1 MKLILASSSP
11 RRKELLGN
19 IGFTPDEI
27 ISPDIDETPR
37 KAEKPNLYVARVA
50 EEKAKAIY
58 ENHKNKNAFILSC
71 DTSACVGTRIL
82 GKPENE
88 LEAKKMLQLMRGR
101 RHRVYSCV
109 CVITPEGKIRK
120 KVVLSFVKFKN
131 FTDSEIDEYLKTN
144 LWKGRSG
151 AYSLQED
158 PGAWVISINGSYSN
172 IVGLPLYETKNL
184 LVGNGYSKA
193 KVDFNKFL

>member
-11 RRKELLGN
+11 RRKELLNN
-19 IGFTPDEI
+19 IGFTPDLI
-27 ISPDIDETPR
+27 ISPDIDETP
-37 KAEKPNLYVARVA
+37 KKNEKPKVYVERVA
-50 EEKAKAIY
+50 EEKAKAAIQDKRT
-58 ENHKNKNAFILSC
+58 ENSFIITC
-71 DTSACVGTRIL
+71 DTSACVGVRIL

-88 LEAKKMLQLMRGR
+88 TEAKKMLQLMRGK

-109 CVITPEGKIRK
+109 CIVTPDKKIRK
-120 KVVLSFVKFKN
+120 KTVLSFVKFKN
-131 FTDSEIDEYLKTN
+131 FTDNEIDTYLKTN

-184 LVGNGYSKA
+184 LVGNGFKR
-193 KVDFNKFL
+193 